1 LLDIERVVFDTRAWE
16 ATAATLYCV
25 AGLTFH
31 PLRPAI
37 SCLASLEETMRGSA
51 PIEVIDFG
59 QLKIRA
65 LD

>member
-1 LLDIERVVFDTRAWE
+1 LDTKRVVFDTRAWE
-16 ATAATLYCV
+16 ATVATLYCV
-25 AGLTFH
+25 AGLMFH

-37 SCLASLEETMRGSA
+37 FCLASLKETMRGSA

-59 QLKIRA
+59 QLKFRA